1 MPPGN
6 HDYDAWW
13 TAPVAGTVP
22 DDASAAALAAVPPE
36 NRQTH
41 IGGLENFKRAFGSD
55 SEFFRGKSWYVG
67 AFEGGTSS
75 AQIFAAGGYRF
86 LHFAFEMHAG
96 DQVLAWAER
105 VMNEHSGLPTVVSTH
120 DYLSARGER
129 VPFGTMDL
137 ARADPGYNND
147 AETIWRK
154 FISTNDQIFMV
165 LSGHQPGQALRID
178 RNESG
183 HAVYQILADFQDRG
197 QASRDAGQT
206 ANTNLG
212 DGWYREMTFAS
223 LRQLAASGD
232 QDVLHSLSCVLERAA
247 DVCAVV
253 QAARTARHDRRRVL
267 ARRRV
272 HARARR
278 FSRTLRGG
286 RHITM
291 STEKP
296 MQTLR
301 AALIVGLL
309 AMTAVVAAQ
318 DPSAFNARLDWVP
331 ISGAERN
338 DVSGSGFVAATL
350 SRSRLSIMGCFEGLP
365 AAATRASLHQG
376 VATGAR
382 GPAIAELEI
391 TEDAA
396 GTVAGNVDL
405 SREQRDALLAG
416 HLYIQLHA
424 ARGVAPDNAVLW
436 GWLLTS
442 QATST
447 VLRRC

>member
-1 MPPGN
+1 MRLRSAILALVVAGLLPASLVIAQPFTVVMLPDTQNYVDFTKQKASGFALDGSEIYLEHMRHIASKGVANGGDVVFVAAVGDVWQHLSREMDPEHARRGIRSIGDTPSALITPEQTLSFEIPLAVRGYRLLAAAGIPFGVPPGN

-22 DDASAAALAAVPPE
+22 EDASAAALAAVPPE

-55 SEFFRGKSWYVG
+55 SEFFRGKSWYVS

-105 VMNEHSGLPTVVSTH
+105 VMSEHSGLPTIVSTH

-137 ARADPGYNND
+137 ARADPGYNNN

-165 LSGHQPGQALRID
+165 LSGHQPGQALRTD

-183 HAVYQILADFQDRG
+183 HVVYQILADFQDRG

-212 DGWYREMTFAS
+212 DGWYREMTFD
-223 LRQLAASGD
+223 LSGNSPR
-232 QDVLHSLSCVLERAA
+232 VEIKTYSTHYRAYSSA
-247 DVCAVV
+247 LPTYAQWYRPREQPDM
-253 QAARTARHDRRRVL
+253 TDEE
-267 ARRRV
+267 
-272 HARARR
+272 
-278 FSRTLRGG
+278 F
-286 RHITM
+286 
-291 STEKP
+291 
-296 MQTLR
+296 LR
-301 AALIVGLL
+301 ADEFMLEL
-309 AMTAVVAAQ
+309 A
-318 DPSAFNARLDWVP
+318 DFRERF
-331 ISGAERN
+331 GAG
-338 DVSGSGFVAATL
+338 DT
-350 SRSRLSIMGCFEGLP
+350 SR
-365 AAATRASLHQG
+365 
-376 VATGAR
+376 
-382 GPAIAELEI
+382 
-391 TEDAA
+391 
-396 GTVAGNVDL
+396 
-405 SREQRDALLAG
+405 
-416 HLYIQLHA
+416 
-424 ARGVAPDNAVLW
+424 
-436 GWLLTS
+436 
-442 QATST
+442 
-447 VLRRC
+447 